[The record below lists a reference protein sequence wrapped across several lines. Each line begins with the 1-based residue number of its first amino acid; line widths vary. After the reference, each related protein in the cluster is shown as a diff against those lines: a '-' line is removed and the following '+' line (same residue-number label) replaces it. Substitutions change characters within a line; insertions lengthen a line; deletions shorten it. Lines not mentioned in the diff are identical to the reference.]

1 MSDATQTP
9 VPAPAKSRRG
19 LIFLLIALVAV
30 AAAVVAGLWYW
41 LYGRLY
47 ESTDNAYVRG
57 DVVLISAQVRGTAT
71 AVNIQNTDTVKAGD
85 ALVEIDP
92 TDARLGL
99 DAATHQLA
107 LTVRTVNSLYAEEND
122 LLAQV
127 KLRQAEANRANQDL
141 QRRRSVIA
149 QGGVSGED
157 LHHAEEAAQI
167 AQSGLRAAEAKLVA
181 LQARIQG
188 TTVENHPQVAAA
200 AERVRE
206 AYLALART
214 KVPAPVDG
222 LITKRAVQVGQH
234 IEPGTVLM
242 GLVPLDKVWVEA
254 NFKESQLGQ
263 IKVGQSVELVADLYG
278 DSVVYHGR
286 IQGIEA
292 GSGAAFATIPA
303 QNATGNW
310 IKVVQR
316 VPVRIALDRDE
327 VLRHPLRIGLSM
339 TAKATLGEPDAPAPN
354 SVQDNTAVY
363 GNLGSGSEALVNR
376 IIAENL
382 QASKLSVSRN
392 DR

>member
-1 MSDATQTP
+1 MTDASPTP
-9 VPAPAKSRRG
+9 TPAKSRRG
-19 LIFLLIALVAV
+19 LNFLIITLVAL
-30 AAAVVAGLWYW
+30 ALILVAGAWWL

-57 DVVLISAQVRGTAT
+57 DVILVSAQARGTAT
-71 AVNIQNTDTVKAGD
+71 AVHIQNTDTVKAGD

-92 TDARLGL
+92 VDARLGL

-107 LTVRTVNSLYAEEND
+107 LTVRAVNSLYAEEND
-122 LLAQV
+122 LAAQV
-127 KLRQAEANRANQDL
+127 KLRQAEASRASQDL
-141 QRRRSVIA
+141 QRRRAVIA

-157 LHHAEEAAQI
+157 LHHAEEAAQV
-167 AQSGLRAAEAKLVA
+167 AQSGVRAAEAKLAA

-188 TTVENHPQVAAA
+188 TTVENHPQVSAA

-214 KVPAPVDG
+214 KVPAPADG

-263 IKVGQSVELVADLYG
+263 IKVGQAVELFADLYG
-278 DSVVYHGR
+278 QKVTYHGR

-316 VPVRIALDRDE
+316 VPVRIALDREE

-339 TAKATLGEPDAPAPN
+339 TVKAILGEPGEQPAQAK
-354 SVQDNTAVY
+354 VQDSTGVY
-363 GNLGSGSEALVNR
+363 DNLEQGSQALVEQ
-376 IIAENL
+376 IIAQNL
-382 QASKLSVSRN
+382 QASKLSLSRN
-392 DR
+392 ER